1 MQQCFLKL
9 KFSRMNQP
17 EGNILQFSIMIPTLY
32 HLQAKN
38 FPCFPLNHRPSKSL
52 PQVFLAQVCIFDTA
66 AGFEALRKIQ
76 FSTLKTGSHLQK
88 TLCL

>member
-38 FPCFPLNHRPSKSL
+38 FPCFP
-52 PQVFLAQVCIFDTA
+52 
-66 AGFEALRKIQ
+66 
-76 FSTLKTGSHLQK
+76 
-88 TLCL
+88 